1 MSTPSRSTKNQDPAL
16 IYAPPRVRD
25 QTQQMP
31 IEPSLP
37 RAEWP
42 LEIQRFG
49 SISTFGDD
57 HAIRGTLPVLAL
69 QPEGVPGPPEANSRG
84 PWKIALW
91 ACSVAGLA
99 ALGVWTMVLGPGAR
113 LFGHQDSRENLPVAP
128 ASADLSERDLL
139 SYATATRRAEQPDV
153 QPSPGQEVPR
163 EPGNDTHLA
172 AASEGASATSAGPA
186 PSMAAPKPSSTV
198 ESPAPALVTRH
209 LDRDEVASLIN
220 RGEGLIKSGD
230 LSSARLAL
238 RRAAEAGDVHAA
250 LLLAGTFDPNLL
262 EKLGFQEQ
270 GIDVAMARFWYE
282 RAAQL
287 GSAEAPGRLQQL
299 ATKMPL
305 H

>member
-1 MSTPSRSTKNQDPAL
+1 
-16 IYAPPRVRD
+16 
-25 QTQQMP
+25 
-31 IEPSLP
+31 
-37 RAEWP
+37 
-42 LEIQRFG
+42 
-49 SISTFGDD
+49 
-57 HAIRGTLPVLAL
+57 
-69 QPEGVPGPPEANSRG
+69 
-84 PWKIALW
+84 
-91 ACSVAGLA
+91 
-99 ALGVWTMVLGPGAR
+99 MVLGPGAR
-113 LFGHQDSRENLPVAP
+113 LFGHQDSRKNLPVAP
-128 ASADLSERDLL
+128 ASANLSELDLL
-139 SYATATRRAEQPDV
+139 SYATAPRRAEQPDV

-172 AASEGASATSAGPA
+172 AASEGAIATSAGPA

-198 ESPAPALVTRH
+198 ELPASALVTRH

-270 GIDVAMARFWYE
+270 GTDVAMARFWYE

-287 GSAEAPGRLQQL
+287 GSAEAPERLQQL
-299 ATKMPL
+299 ATKMPS

>member
-1 MSTPSRSTKNQDPAL
+1 MGSRSQSRSRCDPRWGA
-16 IYAPPRVRD
+16 AAV
-25 QTQQMP
+25 
-31 IEPSLP
+31 
-37 RAEWP
+37 
-42 LEIQRFG
+42 
-49 SISTFGDD
+49 
-57 HAIRGTLPVLAL
+57 GTLLEPEELTLLKVERLGEEVL
-69 QPEGVPGPPEANSRG
+69 
-84 PWKIALW
+84 
-91 ACSVAGLA
+91 
-99 ALGVWTMVLGPGAR
+99 
-113 LFGHQDSRENLPVAP
+113 
-128 ASADLSERDLL
+128 
-139 SYATATRRAEQPDV
+139 RR
-153 QPSPGQEVPR
+153 
-163 EPGNDTHLA
+163 NT
-172 AASEGASATSAGPA
+172 
-186 PSMAAPKPSSTV
+186 APKPSSTV
-198 ESPAPALVTRH
+198 DSPAPALVTRH

>member
-16 IYAPPRVRD
+16 VYAPPRVRD

-113 LFGHQDSRENLPVAP
+113 LFGHQDSREDLPVAP
-128 ASADLSERDLL
+128 ASFSER
-139 SYATATRRAEQPDV
+139 
-153 QPSPGQEVPR
+153 
-163 EPGNDTHLA
+163 
-172 AASEGASATSAGPA
+172 AGPA
-186 PSMAAPKPSSTV
+186 PSMAAPKPSPTV

-270 GIDVAMARFWYE
+270 GIDVAMARYRYE

>member
-16 IYAPPRVRD
+16 VYAPPRVRD

-57 HAIRGTLPVLAL
+57 HVIRGTLPALAL
-69 QPEGVPGPPEANSRG
+69 QPESVPGPPEANSRG

-128 ASADLSERDLL
+128 ASANLGERDLL

-172 AASEGASATSAGPA
+172 AASEGAIATSAGPA
-186 PSMAAPKPSSTV
+186 TSMAAPKPSSTV
-198 ESPAPALVTRH
+198 DSPAPALVTRH

-238 RRAAEAGDVHAA
+238 RRAAEAGDAHAA
-250 LLLAGTFDPNLL
+250 LLLAGTFDPALL

>member
-1 MSTPSRSTKNQDPAL
+1 
-16 IYAPPRVRD
+16 V
-25 QTQQMP
+25 
-31 IEPSLP
+31 
-37 RAEWP
+37 
-42 LEIQRFG
+42 
-49 SISTFGDD
+49 
-57 HAIRGTLPVLAL
+57 
-69 QPEGVPGPPEANSRG
+69 
-84 PWKIALW
+84 
-91 ACSVAGLA
+91 
-99 ALGVWTMVLGPGAR
+99 
-113 LFGHQDSRENLPVAP
+113 
-128 ASADLSERDLL
+128 
-139 SYATATRRAEQPDV
+139 
-153 QPSPGQEVPR
+153 
-163 EPGNDTHLA
+163 
-172 AASEGASATSAGPA
+172 
-186 PSMAAPKPSSTV
+186 AAPDPSSTV
-198 ESPAPALVTRH
+198 QSPAPALVTRH

-238 RRAAEAGDVHAA
+238 WRAAEAGDVHAT

>member
-57 HAIRGTLPVLAL
+57 HAIRGTLPALAL
-69 QPEGVPGPPEANSRG
+69 QPESVPGPPEANSRG

-113 LFGHQDSRENLPVAP
+113 LFGHQDSRENFPVSP

-172 AASEGASATSAGPA
+172 AASEGAIATSAGPA

-198 ESPAPALVTRH
+198 ESPA
-209 LDRDEVASLIN
+209 I
-220 RGEGLIKSGD
+220 GLGHETSGP
-230 LSSARLAL
+230 R
-238 RRAAEAGDVHAA
+238 
-250 LLLAGTFDPNLL
+250 
-262 EKLGFQEQ
+262 
-270 GIDVAMARFWYE
+270 
-282 RAAQL
+282 
-287 GSAEAPGRLQQL
+287 
-299 ATKMPL
+299 
-305 H
+305 

>member
-1 MSTPSRSTKNQDPAL
+1 MENRTVGVQRCRS
-16 IYAPPRVRD
+16 
-25 QTQQMP
+25 
-31 IEPSLP
+31 
-37 RAEWP
+37 
-42 LEIQRFG
+42 G
-49 SISTFGDD
+49 SAWRMD
-57 HAIRGTLPVLAL
+57 HGI
-69 QPEGVPGPPEANSRG
+69 
-84 PWKIALW
+84 
-91 ACSVAGLA
+91 
-99 ALGVWTMVLGPGAR
+99 GAR
-113 LFGHQDSRENLPVAP
+113 CEAVRAPGLCGNLPVAP
-128 ASADLSERDLL
+128 ASANLGERDLL

-172 AASEGASATSAGPA
+172 PASEGAIATSAGPA
-186 PSMAAPKPSSTV
+186 TSMAAPKPSSTV
-198 ESPAPALVTRH
+198 DSPAPALVTRH